1 MRHDLLAARFGG
13 QECFWNTI
21 DTLWAVACSCSP
33 ADLHAEVAAVIRP
46 FAHLPGGLM
55 LRHYPLPEGI
65 GLTSK
70 FHHDSARVFA
80 DLAAT
85 PVQGTSG

>member
-55 LRHYPLPEGI
+55 LRHYPFPEDI
-65 GLTSK
+65 GLASE
-70 FHHDSARVFA
+70 FHEVTARAFA
-80 DLAAT
+80 ELAGLG
-85 PVQGTSG
+85 PGV

>member
-1 MRHDLLAARFGG
+1 
-13 QECFWNTI
+13 
-21 DTLWAVACSCSP
+21 
-33 ADLHAEVAAVIRP
+33 
-46 FAHLPGGLM
+46 M
-55 LRHYPLPEGI
+55 LRHYPFPEDI

-70 FHHDSARVFA
+70 FYDDSARVFA